1 MEVQWTPPRAKADP
15 NIRIAY
21 MSDVRMADETGRVW
35 CKRFELLA
43 PIGTGATA
51 AVYRALDRETKS
63 HVAVKVLHKSLRGDA
78 EAVRYFAQE
87 GRLAARIVHPHLL
100 RAHYYGLR
108 NGTPFI
114 VFELVPGERLTQVA
128 AMRPMP
134 WRRLGTIVLQV
145 LDALAKLHEESV
157 LHGDIQP
164 DNVIVQQTTLG
175 QDFAKV
181 IDLGFASARGC
192 SRLTL
197 APEPPS
203 EIHGTP
209 GFIAP
214 ERLAGLEPDARADL
228 YSVGALMYFLLT
240 TRQVPDISLA
250 PDELGIPAPSIMAPG
265 ARIPRAIDAI
275 VMRAL
280 SDVDDRFPNAA
291 AMAGAL
297 RDALAQPEHVPAVA
311 VLPTTPAPVDDP
323 APAVSDGKSTIQ
335 LQTPGPDAAP
345 DRPPATLVSAA
356 IQVDAGADADEHNPS
371 DPPAE
376 AVLRAPWRTPSRAQ
390 LVVGVCTGLVLC
402 LAALAVLWRISA
414 AQDGSPVAAQ
424 AMNTAPPDD
433 INTAA
438 IHRPIPAVPPASL
451 PLPPPPPEPDY
462 TPVTPSKTTK
472 KASDERVSRMR
483 GQIRRCK
490 PLLPFSKSTVTVEA
504 DRDGQTR
511 IHFSGHAAR
520 GDFGRCVGRVAA
532 QTKLARDERLA
543 FKL

>member
-21 MSDVRMADETGRVW
+21 MSDVRMADDTGRVW

-43 PIGTGATA
+43 PIGAGATA
-51 AVYRALDRETKS
+51 AVYRALDRMTKS
-63 HVAVKVLHKSLRGDA
+63 HVAIKVLYKSLRGDA
-78 EAVRYFAQE
+78 EAVRYFGQE

-100 RAHYYGLR
+100 RAHYYGQH

-114 VFELVPGERLTQVA
+114 VFELVPGESLTQVA
-128 AMRPMP
+128 ALRPMP
-134 WRRLGTIVLQV
+134 WRRLATIVLQV
-145 LDALAKLHEESV
+145 LDALAKLHEECV

-164 DNVIVQQTTLG
+164 ENVIVQQTTLG

-275 VMRAL
+275 VMCAL

-297 RDALAQPEHVPAVA
+297 RDALAQPEHAPAVV
-311 VLPTTPAPVDDP
+311 VLPATPTPVDAP
-323 APAVSDGKSTIQ
+323 APAVIDDHSTIRIE
-335 LQTPGPDAAP
+335 TSGPAAAP
-345 DRPPATLVSAA
+345 DLPPATPVPDA
-356 IQVDAGADADEHNPS
+356 IQDDAGADADEHDPS
-371 DPPAE
+371 DPPAG
-376 AVLRAPWRTPSRAQ
+376 AVLSAPWRTPSRAQ
-390 LVVGVCTGLVLC
+390 LVVGVCTGIVLC
-402 LAALAVLWRISA
+402 LAALAVLWRMSA
-414 AQDGSPVAAQ
+414 AQDGSPIAVQ
-424 AMNTAPPDD
+424 AMNTAPPDE

-438 IHRPIPAVPPASL
+438 IQRPTPAAPSASL
-451 PLPPPPPEPDY
+451 PLPPPPPEPNY
-462 TPVTPSKTTK
+462 TPVTPPKATK
-472 KASDERVSRMR
+472 KAGDKRVSRMR

-511 IHFSGHAAR
+511 IHFSGHKAR

>member
-21 MSDVRMADETGRVW
+21 MTDVRMADDTGRVFG
-35 CKRFELLA
+35 KRFELLA
-43 PIGTGATA
+43 PIGAGATA

-63 HVAVKVLHKSLRGDA
+63 HVAVKVLYKSLRGDA
-78 EAVRYFAQE
+78 EAVRYFGQE
-87 GRLAARIVHPHLL
+87 GRLAARILHPHLL
-100 RAHYYGLR
+100 RAHYYGQR
-108 NGTPFI
+108 QGTPFI
-114 VFELVPGERLTQVA
+114 VFELVPGESLSQVA

-214 ERLAGLEPDARADL
+214 ERLAGLEPDTRADL

-280 SDVDDRFPNAA
+280 SDVDDRFPTAA

-297 RDALAQPEHVPAVA
+297 RDALAQPDHAPVVAISPATPMPTEDPTPAVNEA
-311 VLPTTPAPVDDP
+311 RSATPIATPEP
-323 APAVSDGKSTIQ
+323 A
-335 LQTPGPDAAP
+335 AAH
-345 DRPPATLVSAA
+345 DLPPATPVSVPLR
-356 IQVDAGADADEHNPS
+356 QEDAGGAGERELP
-371 DPPAE
+371 DPPAGP
-376 AVLRAPWRTPSRAQ
+376 VWSDPRRIPSRAQ
-390 LVVGVCTGLVLC
+390 VIAGVCTGLVLC
-402 LAALAVLWRISA
+402 LATLGVLWRVSTS
-414 AQDGSPVAAQ
+414 QDGFSVAAQ
-424 AMNTAPPDD
+424 AMNTAPPDE
-433 INTAA
+433 INNAT
-438 IHRPIPAVPPASL
+438 IHRPPPTARLASL
-451 PLPPPPPEPDY
+451 PLPPPPEPTY
-462 TPVTPSKTTK
+462 TPVTPPRTIK
-472 KASDERVSRMR
+472 KRGDSRASRMR
-483 GQIRRCK
+483 SQILRCK
-490 PLLPFSKSTVTVEA
+490 PLLPFSKSTVTVDA

-511 IHFSGHAAR
+511 ILFSGHKAR
-520 GDFGRCVGRVAA
+520 GEFGDCIGRVAA
-532 QTKLARDERLA
+532 RTKLARDERLA
-543 FKL
+543 FKM

>member
-21 MSDVRMADETGRVW
+21 MSDVRMADDTGRVFG
-35 CKRFELLA
+35 KRFELLA
-43 PIGTGATA
+43 PIGAGATA

-63 HVAVKVLHKSLRGDA
+63 HVAVKVLHKSLRDDT
-78 EAVRYFAQE
+78 EAVRYFGQE

-100 RAHYYGLR
+100 RAHYYGQQR

-175 QDFAKV
+175 HDFAKV

-209 GFIAP
+209 SFIAP

-265 ARIPRAIDAI
+265 ARIPPAIDAI

-280 SDVDDRFPNAA
+280 SDVDDRFPTAA

-297 RDALAQPEHVPAVA
+297 RDTLAQPDHAPAVA
-311 VLPTTPAPVDDP
+311 ISPATPMPAEDPTPAVNEARSATPIATPEPDTAHDP
-323 APAVSDGKSTIQ
+323 S
-335 LQTPGPDAAP
+335 
-345 DRPPATLVSAA
+345 PATPASVPLV
-356 IQVDAGADADEHNPS
+356 QEDAGGAGERELP
-371 DPPAE
+371 DPPAGP
-376 AVLRAPWRTPSRAQ
+376 VWSDPRRIPSRAQ
-390 LVVGVCTGLVLC
+390 VIAGMCTGFVLC
-402 LAALAVLWRISA
+402 LTALGVLWRVST
-414 AQDGSPVAAQ
+414 AQDGFSVAEQ

-433 INTAA
+433 INTAT
-438 IHRPIPAVPPASL
+438 IHRPPPTARSSSL
-451 PLPPPPPEPDY
+451 PLPPPPEPDY
-462 TPVTPSKTTK
+462 TPVTSPKTIK
-472 KASDERVSRMR
+472 KKGDSRASRMR
-483 GQIRRCK
+483 SQILRCK
-490 PLLPFSKSTVTVEA
+490 PLLPFSKSTVTVDA

-511 IHFSGHAAR
+511 ILFSGHKAR
-520 GDFGRCVGRVAA
+520 GEFGDCIGRVAA
-532 QTKLARDERLA
+532 RTKLARDERLA
-543 FKL
+543 FKM

>member
-15 NIRIAY
+15 DLRIAY
-21 MSDVRMADETGRVW
+21 MSDVHMADDTGRVFG
-35 CKRFELLA
+35 KRFELLA
-43 PIGTGATA
+43 PIGAGATA

-78 EAVRYFAQE
+78 EAVRYFGQE

-100 RAHYYGLR
+100 RAHYYGQQR

-134 WRRLGTIVLQV
+134 WRRLGPIVLQV

-280 SDVDDRFPNAA
+280 SDVDDRFPTAA

-297 RDALAQPEHVPAVA
+297 RDALAEPDH
-311 VLPTTPAPVDDP
+311 
-323 APAVSDGKSTIQ
+323 APA
-335 LQTPGPDAAP
+335 AAI
-345 DRPPATLVSAA
+345 PPATPIPAEDPTPAVHEARSAIPIATPEPAGAPDLPPATPVSELLR
-356 IQVDAGADADEHNPS
+356 QEDAGGAGEREPP
-371 DPPAE
+371 DPPADP
-376 AVLRAPWRTPSRAQ
+376 VWSDTRRTPSRAQ
-390 LVVGVCTGLVLC
+390 VIAGVCTGLVLC
-402 LAALAVLWRISA
+402 LAALGVVWRVST
-414 AQDGSPVAAQ
+414 AQDGFSVAAQ
-424 AMNTAPPDD
+424 AMNTAPSDET
-433 INTAA
+433 NTAA
-438 IHRPIPAVPPASL
+438 IHRPPAARPASL
-451 PLPPPPPEPDY
+451 PLPPSPEPDY
-462 TPVTPSKTTK
+462 TPVTPPKTIK
-472 KASDERVSRMR
+472 KRGDSRVSRVR
-483 GQIRRCK
+483 SQILRCK
-490 PLLPFSKSTVTVEA
+490 PLLPFSKSTVTVDA

-511 IHFSGHAAR
+511 ILFSGHEAR
-520 GDFGRCVGRVAA
+520 GDFGDCIGRVAA
-532 QTKLARDERLA
+532 RTKLARDERLA
-543 FKL
+543 FKM